1 MYLGVP
7 DIATFEKMTIEE
19 YELRA
24 KAHRLRET
32 KKERD
37 IHWQA
42 WLNRQVQ
49 AMEEVGSKQRYV
61 FKTFKEFYDYE
72 KALNEINT
80 KELDIEKS
88 RLIKI
93 ARMANERG

>member
-1 MYLGVP
+1 MN
-7 DIATFEKMTIEE
+7 DMQEIERMTINEYNLRIKA
-19 YELRA
+19 YELSRID
-24 KAHRLRET
+24 
-32 KKERD
+32 KERD
-37 IHWQA
+37 MHWQA

-80 KELDIEKS
+80 KELDTEKS

-93 ARMANERG
+93 AQMANERG